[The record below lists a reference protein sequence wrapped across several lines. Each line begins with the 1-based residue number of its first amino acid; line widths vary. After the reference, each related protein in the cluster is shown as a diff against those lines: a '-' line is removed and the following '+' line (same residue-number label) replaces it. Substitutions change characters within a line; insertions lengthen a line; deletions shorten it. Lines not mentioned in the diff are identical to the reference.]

1 MSRWLRVA
9 ENWHTYDPRDNCAY
23 GKYLFCTY
31 TIDFNFNK
39 IRLTVPYENLTEKV
53 TKYKKAEHGNRSQIF
68 SIGDF
73 YNIQPRPSNVS
84 GYFKKDYN
92 YEDASSAYF
101 TLDYVGNQ
109 ELFIYEYKEIIEKL
123 VNELISN
130 GYIKNL

>member
-9 ENWHTYDPRDNCAY
+9 ENWHEYDSRDNRAY
-23 GKYLFCTY
+23 GKYLFCNY
-31 TIDFNFNK
+31 TIDFNFDQIVLN
-39 IRLTVPYENLTEKV
+39 VPYENLTEKV
-53 TKYKKAEHGNRSQIF
+53 TKYKKAENKNRVQIF

-73 YNIQPRPSNVS
+73 YNIAPRPSNVL
-84 GYFKKDYN
+84 GYFDEYD

-101 TLDYVGNQ
+101 YVTYAGNK